1 MMATCDTC
9 IYFRT
14 DDDCDGPSWDWCTL
28 GHRDD
33 TDHLY
38 GRPACRD
45 YVFDDYE
52 DDDDGS

>member
-1 MMATCDTC
+1 MATCETC
-9 IYFRT
+9 LYFRT
-14 DDDCDGPSWDWCTL
+14 DDDCDGPSWDWCRL

-33 TDHLY
+33 TNHLY
-38 GRPACRD
+38 GAPACRD